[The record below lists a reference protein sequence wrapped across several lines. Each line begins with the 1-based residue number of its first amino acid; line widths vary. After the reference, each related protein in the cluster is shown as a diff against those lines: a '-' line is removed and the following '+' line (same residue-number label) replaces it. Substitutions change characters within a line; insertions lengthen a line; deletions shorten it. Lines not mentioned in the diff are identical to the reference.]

1 MGTTM
6 GKRAAVK
13 WVLYASLMLFA
24 AAMPKAT
31 LAEVFRLKYQP
42 GETLKYVIKASGIVQ
57 MQTGGLAPEIKIPM
71 QMDFTATQR
80 VLKVDDAGNYVV
92 RMNVVGHAQVTTPQ
106 GTTETTKLPESEVEM
121 VVTPTGKTLSYKV
134 LKPEKLP
141 GVTPGGKLPVDVS
154 AFAGAA
160 VGFPESD
167 VNVGDT
173 WEFKTD
179 VKVSETKSIT
189 LSGTGKFVGYEE
201 KGKFKCAVIELE
213 QSSPSM
219 TALMLSQMGLEGSSG
234 TAKLRMKI
242 WFSVELGRT
251 IYQEGRYDDV
261 MAMPLE
267 LPGGEIKLTSATA
280 VNFAVGLVE
289 QR

>member
-1 MGTTM
+1 MAGM
-6 GKRAAVK
+6 QFAVK
-13 WVLYASLMLFA
+13 RSLYALCMLLVIA
-24 AAMPKAT
+24 TPKT
-31 LAEVFRLKYQP
+31 PFAEVFRLKYQP
-42 GETLKYVIKASGIVQ
+42 GETLKYVIKASGVVQ
-57 MQTGGLAPEIKIPM
+57 MQTGGLAPEMKMPM

-80 VLKVDDAGNYVV
+80 VLKVDKAGNYIV
-92 RMNVVGHAQVTTPQ
+92 RMNIVGQAQVTTPQ
-106 GTTETTKLPESEVEM
+106 GTAETVKLPESEVEM

-134 LKPEKLP
+134 LKPENLP
-141 GVTPGGKLPVDVS
+141 GATYEGKLPIDVS

-160 VGFPESD
+160 VGFPDGD

-219 TALMLSQMGLEGSSG
+219 TALMFSQMGLEGASG
-234 TAKLRMKI
+234 TAKLRVKT

-261 MAMPLE
+261 MTMPLE
-267 LPGGEIKLTSATA
+267 LPGGEVKLTSATA

>member
-1 MGTTM
+1 MISERQGFKWQLCVSWM
-6 GKRAAVK
+6 CILLVSAAPK
-13 WVLYASLMLFA
+13 MLYA
-24 AAMPKAT
+24 
-31 LAEVFRLKYQP
+31 EVLRLKYQP
-42 GETLKYVIKASGIVQ
+42 GETLKYAIKASGITQ
-57 MQTGGLAPEIKIPM
+57 MQTGGLTPEIKMPM

-80 VLKVDDAGNYVV
+80 VLKVDEAGNYVV
-92 RMNVVGHAQVTTPQ
+92 RMNVVGQMQVTTPQ
-106 GTTETTKLPESEVEM
+106 GTTETVRLPESEVET

-141 GVTPGGKLPVDVS
+141 IATPGGKLPIDVS
-154 AFAGAA
+154 AFASAA
-160 VGFPESD
+160 VGFPEGE

-173 WEFKTD
+173 WEYKTD
-179 VKVSETKSIT
+179 VKVSEEKSIT
-189 LSGTGKFVGYEE
+189 LSGTGKFIGYEE

-234 TAKLRMKI
+234 MAKLKIKI
-242 WFSVELGRT
+242 WFSVELGRI

-261 MAMPLE
+261 MTMPLE

-280 VNFAVGLVE
+280 VNFVIGLVE